1 MENPMGRMEK
11 KLEACWLSLQA
22 WSKQSFSNIRRMLQ
36 QKKKLLMQAKSNSMN
51 GSNHSQVRSLRA
63 EVHDLMVKEECLW

>member
-22 WSKQSFSNIRRMLQ
+22 WSKQSFSNIRHMLQ
-36 QKKKLLMQAKSNSMN
+36 QKKKLLMQAEAKSMN
-51 GSNHSQVRSLRA
+51 GSNHSR
-63 EVHDLMVKEECLW
+63 